1 MGKNKAKQK
10 RKGGS
15 VLLTLLLL
23 VLLGAV
29 LSRTMKGVG
38 DFPSNGSDTVN
49 EEIPVTELRIDR
61 ESIIF

>member
-29 LSRTMKGVG
+29 LSRTLKGGG
-38 DFPSNGSDTVN
+38 DFPFKDSDIVN
-49 EEIPVTELRIDR
+49 EEIPVAELRIDR